1 LGEKKEVTW
10 ELRLYIAGNTR
21 RSVEAVENIKKICE
35 NQLAGKYN
43 LKVIDLL
50 QNPRLAKGDQIFATP
65 TLVKRLP
72 LPLRKYIG
80 DLSDTEKVLV
90 GFDLKPREE

>member
-1 LGEKKEVTW
+1 MEDTSKGTW

-21 RSVEAVENIKKICE
+21 RSIEAVKNIKKICE
-35 NQLAGKYN
+35 DQLAGMYN

-50 QNPRLAKGDQIFATP
+50 QNPQLAKGDQIFATP

-72 LPLRKYIG
+72 LPPRKSIG
-80 DLSDTEKVLV
+80 DLPDTEKVLV
-90 GFDLKPREE
+90 GLDLKPREE

>member
-1 LGEKKEVTW
+1 MGEKKEVTW

-50 QNPRLAKGDQIFATP
+50 QNPKLAKGDQIFATP

-72 LPLRKYIG
+72 LPLRISIG

-90 GFDLKPREE
+90 GLDLKPREV